1 MKSSSILS
9 RKIERKAVNLM
20 SNSIVS
26 KKSYGVDVAS
36 YQSTTVNY
44 TGAKFALVKLTQGTD
59 YLNPKATAQIKS
71 AKANG
76 LLVGG
81 YFYANHS
88 NSVSRA
94 RSEAKYAVA
103 KAKALGIPEGSYL
116 ADDWEQGS
124 GNSVNGSA
132 SANTDAILA
141 AMQVIKEAGYK
152 PLIYSGAYNLRNR
165 LSISRIVKSFGTC
178 LWVASYK
185 VSGRQDYADFNYF
198 PSMDGVA
205 IWQFTDNYRGLGVD
219 GNICLID
226 LKIGSGSSQ
235 PKPAK
240 KTTESLSL
248 HPVVKWNVGA
258 VAVVSNAKGAY
269 VYTSSKL
276 DKRESDKLKPLGSM
290 WQVFDLEN
298 GAVKVGKNQ
307 YFDGRA
313 VYVKTNPIAYNDAKH
328 GVAKIVMPHTHAL
341 DAPKADAGK
350 VYGLELNSEVEIQG
364 RVGRFLKIK
373 ELHKGKQV
381 YVTGNRAYIV
391 L

>member
-1 MKSSSILS
+1 MSSSTVL
-9 RKIERKAVNLM
+9 
-20 SNSIVS
+20 

-36 YQSTTVNY
+36 YQSTIVNY
-44 TGAKFALVKLTQGTD
+44 AGAKFAFVKLTESTN
-59 YLNPKATAQIKS
+59 YVNPKAEAQIKS
-71 AKANG
+71 AKAHG
-76 LLVGG
+76 LMVMG

-88 NSVSRA
+88 TSVSKA
-94 RSEAKYAVA
+94 KAEAKYAVS
-103 KAKALGIPEGSYL
+103 KAKAYGIPAGSYL

-124 GNSVNGSA
+124 GNSVNGGA

-152 PLIYSGAYNLRNR
+152 PLIYSGAYNLRNH
-165 LSISRIVKSFGTC
+165 LSISRIIKSFGSC

-205 IWQFTDNYRGLGVD
+205 IWQFTDNYRGLDVD

-226 LKIGSGSSQ
+226 LKISSISSSH
-235 PKPAK
+235 KPTNKAV
-240 KTTESLSL
+240 ESLSQ
-248 HPVVKWNVGA
+248 HPVVKWNIGA
-258 VAVVSNAKGAY
+258 VAVVANSKGAY

-276 DKRESDKLKPLGSM
+276 DKKESSKLKPLGSV
-290 WQVFDLEN
+290 WQVFGFEN

-313 VYVKTNPIAYNDAKH
+313 VYVKANPIAYNDQKH
-328 GVAKIVMPHTHAL
+328 AVAKIVLPHTHAL

-350 VYGLELNSEVEIQG
+350 VYGLELNSKVEIQG

>member
-1 MKSSSILS
+1 
-9 RKIERKAVNLM
+9 M
-20 SNSIVS
+20 SNLTVS
-26 KKSYGVDVAS
+26 KRSLGADVAN
-36 YQSTTVNY
+36 YQSENVSY
-44 TGAKFALVKLTQGTD
+44 AGIKFALIKLTQGTG
-59 YLNPKATAQIKS
+59 YINPKAKAQIKS
-71 AKANG
+71 AKAHG
-76 LLVGG
+76 LLVMG
-81 YFYANHS
+81 YFYATHS
-88 NSVSRA
+88 GSVSNARA
-94 RSEAKYAVA
+94 EAKYAVE
-103 KAKALGIPEGSYL
+103 KAKAYGVPAGSYI

-124 GNSVNGSA
+124 GNSVNGGA
-132 SANTDAILA
+132 SSNTDAVLA

-152 PLIYSGAYNLRNR
+152 PLIYSGAFNLRNH
-165 LSISRIVKSFGTC
+165 LSISRIMKSFGTC

-205 IWQFTDNYRGLGVD
+205 IWQFTDNYKGYNVD
-219 GNICLID
+219 GNIAVVD
-226 LKIGSGSSQ
+226 LKANSISS
-235 PKPAK
+235 KAK
-240 KTTESLSL
+240 STNKTVESPSQ
-248 HPVVKWNVGA
+248 HPVCKWNIGA
-258 VAVVSNAKGAY
+258 VAVVSNRKGAY

-276 DKRESDKLKPLGSM
+276 DKRESDRLKPCGSV
-290 WQVFDLEN
+290 WQVLGLET

-313 VYVKTNPIAYNDAKH
+313 VYVKTNPIAYNDQKH

-350 VYGLELNSEVEIQG
+350 VYGLELNSKVEIQG

>member
-1 MKSSSILS
+1 
-9 RKIERKAVNLM
+9 M

-26 KKSYGVDVAS
+26 KRSYGVDVAS
-36 YQSTTVNY
+36 YQSTSVNY

-116 ADDWEQGS
+116 ADDFEQGS
-124 GNSVNGSA
+124 GNSVNGSVQ
-132 SANTDAILA
+132 ANTDAILA

-152 PLIYSGAYNLRNR
+152 PMVYSGAYVLRNR
-165 LSISRIVKSFGTC
+165 VSASRIVKSYGTC

-205 IWQFTDNYRGLGVD
+205 IWQFTDNYKGYNVD
-219 GNICLID
+219 GNISVVD
-226 LKIGSGSSQ
+226 LKVSSHSSSS
-235 PKPAK
+235 KSTNK
-240 KTTESLSL
+240 GLESLSQ
-248 HPVVKWNVGA
+248 HPVVKWNIGA
-258 VAVVSNAKGAY
+258 VAVVANSKGAY
-269 VYTSSKL
+269 VYTNSKL
-276 DKRESDKLKPLGSM
+276 DKRESDKLKPYGSV
-290 WQVFDLEN
+290 WQVFGLEN
-298 GAVKVGKNQ
+298 GTVKVGKNQ

-313 VYVKTNPIAYNDAKH
+313 VYVKANPIAYNDAKH
-328 GVAKIVMPHTHAL
+328 GIAKIVMPHTHAL

-350 VYGLELNSEVEIQG
+350 VYGLALNSKVEIQG

>member
-1 MKSSSILS
+1 MSSST
-9 RKIERKAVNLM
+9 
-20 SNSIVS
+20 VS

-36 YQSTTVNY
+36 YQSASVNY
-44 TGAKFALVKLTQGTD
+44 TGAKFAFVKVTEGTE
-59 YLNPKATAQIKS
+59 YVNPKAEAQIKS
-71 AKANG
+71 AKAHG
-76 LLVGG
+76 LMVMG

-88 NSVSRA
+88 ASVSKARA
-94 RSEAKYAVA
+94 EAKYAVA
-103 KAKALGIPEGSYL
+103 KAKAYGIPVGSYL

-124 GNSVNGSA
+124 GNSVNGGA
-132 SANTDAILA
+132 SANTDAVIA

-152 PLIYSGAYNLRNR
+152 PLVYAGAYVLRNR
-165 LSISRIVKSFGTC
+165 LNTARIVKSFGTC

-185 VSGRQDYADFNYF
+185 VMGRQDAPDFNYF

-205 IWQFTDNYRGLGVD
+205 IWQFTDNYKGYNVD
-219 GNICLID
+219 GNIAVVD
-226 LKIGSGSSQ
+226 LKASSIGS
-235 PKPAK
+235 KAK
-240 KTTESLSL
+240 SANKSLESLSQ
-248 HPVVKWNVGA
+248 HPICKWNIGA
-258 VAVVSNAKGAY
+258 VAVVSNRKGAY

-276 DKRESDKLKPLGSM
+276 NKKESSKLKPLGSV
-290 WQVFDLEN
+290 WQVFGFEN
-298 GAVKVGKNQ
+298 GAVKVGKGQ

-313 VYVKTNPIAYNDAKH
+313 VYVKGNPIAYNDQKH
-328 GVAKIVMPHTHAL
+328 AVAKIVLPHTHAL

-350 VYGLELNSEVEIQG
+350 VYGLELNSKVEIQG

>member
-1 MKSSSILS
+1 MSSSTVL
-9 RKIERKAVNLM
+9 
-20 SNSIVS
+20 

-36 YQSTTVNY
+36 YQAITVNY
-44 TGAKFALVKLTQGTD
+44 TGAKFAFVKLTEGTE
-59 YLNPKATAQIKS
+59 YTNPKAEAQIKS
-71 AKANG
+71 AKAHG
-76 LLVGG
+76 LMVMG

-88 NSVSRA
+88 ASVSKA
-94 RSEAKYAVA
+94 KAEAKYAVS
-103 KAKALGIPEGSYL
+103 KAKAYGIPAGSYL

-124 GNSVNGSA
+124 GNSVNGGA
-132 SANTDAILA
+132 SANTDAVIA

-152 PLIYSGAYNLRNR
+152 PLIYSGAYNLRNH
-165 LSISRIVKSFGTC
+165 LSVARIVKSFGLC

-219 GNICLID
+219 GNICVVD
-226 LKIGSGSSQ
+226 LRVSSHSSTDKTTN
-235 PKPAK
+235 KPA
-240 KTTESLSL
+240 ESLSQ

-258 VAVVSNAKGAY
+258 VAVVANSKGAY

-276 DKRESDKLKPLGSM
+276 DKKESSKLKPLGSV
-290 WQVFDLEN
+290 WQVFGFEN

-313 VYVKTNPIAYNDAKH
+313 VYVKGNPIAYNDRKH
-328 GVAKIVMPHTHAL
+328 AVAKIVLPHTHAL

-350 VYGLELNSEVEIQG
+350 VYGLELNSKVEIQG

>member
-1 MKSSSILS
+1 
-9 RKIERKAVNLM
+9 M
-20 SNSIVS
+20 SNSTVS
-26 KKSYGVDVAS
+26 RRSYGVDVAS
-36 YQSTTVNY
+36 YQSASVNY
-44 TGAKFALVKLTQGTD
+44 TGAKFAFVKVTEGTE
-59 YLNPKATAQIKS
+59 YVNPKAEAQIKS
-71 AKANG
+71 AKAHG
-76 LLVGG
+76 LMAMG

-88 NSVSRA
+88 ASVSKARA
-94 RSEAKYAVA
+94 EAKCAVA
-103 KAKALGIPEGSYL
+103 KAEAFGIPKGSYL
-116 ADDWEQGS
+116 ADDFEHGS
-124 GNSVNGSA
+124 GNNVNGSI
-132 SANTDAILA
+132 SGNTDAILA

-152 PLIYSGAYNLRNR
+152 PLIYSGAYNLRNH
-165 LSISRIVKSFGTC
+165 LSISRIVKSFGSC

-219 GNICLID
+219 GNISLID
-226 LKIGSGSSQ
+226 LKSDSHNHQ
-235 PKPAK
+235 AK
-240 KTTESLSL
+240 STNKTAESLSQ
-248 HPVVKWNVGA
+248 HPVCKWNIGA
-258 VAVVSNAKGAY
+258 VAVVSNRKGAY

-276 DKRESDKLKPLGSM
+276 DKRESNKLKPCGSV
-290 WQVFDLEN
+290 WQVFGLEN

-313 VYVKTNPIAYNDAKH
+313 IYVKANPIAYNDQKH
-328 GVAKIVMPHTHAL
+328 AIAKIVLPHTHAL

-350 VYGLELNSEVEIQG
+350 VYGLELNSKVEIQG

>member
-1 MKSSSILS
+1 
-9 RKIERKAVNLM
+9 M

-26 KKSYGVDVAS
+26 KRSYGVDVAS
-36 YQSTTVNY
+36 YQSTSVNY
-44 TGAKFALVKLTQGTD
+44 TGAKFAFVKVTEGTE
-59 YLNPKATAQIKS
+59 YVNPKAEAQIKS
-71 AKANG
+71 AKAHG
-76 LLVGG
+76 LMVMG

-88 NSVSRA
+88 ASVSKARA
-94 RSEAKYAVA
+94 EAKYAVA
-103 KAKALGIPEGSYL
+103 KAKAHGIPVGSYL

-124 GNSVNGSA
+124 GNSVNGGA
-132 SANTDAILA
+132 SANTDAVIA

-152 PLIYSGAYNLRNR
+152 PLIYSGAYNLRNH
-165 LSISRIVKSFGTC
+165 LSISRIVKSFGSC

-185 VSGRQDYADFNYF
+185 VSGRQDYADFGYF

-205 IWQFTDNYRGLGVD
+205 IWQFADNYKGYNVD
-219 GNICLID
+219 GNIAVVD
-226 LKIGSGSSQ
+226 LKASSHSS
-235 PKPAK
+235 KVK
-240 KTTESLSL
+240 STNKTVESLSQ

-276 DKRESDKLKPLGSM
+276 DKRESDKPKSCGSV
-290 WQVFDLEN
+290 WQVLGLEN

-313 VYVKTNPIAYNDAKH
+313 VYVKANPIAYNDSKH
-328 GVAKIVMPHTHAL
+328 AVAKIVLPHTHAL

-350 VYGLELNSEVEIQG
+350 VYAFKQGDKVEVQG

-373 ELHKGKQV
+373 QPYHGKTV
-381 YVTGNRAYIV
+381 YVTGNHAYIV

>member
-1 MKSSSILS
+1 
-9 RKIERKAVNLM
+9 M
-20 SNSIVS
+20 SNSTVS

-44 TGAKFALVKLTQGTD
+44 AGAKFAFVKLTEGTE
-59 YLNPKATAQIKS
+59 YTNPKAEAQIKS
-71 AKANG
+71 AKAHD
-76 LLVGG
+76 LMVMG

-88 NSVSRA
+88 ASVSRA
-94 RSEAKYAVA
+94 TAEAKYAVA
-103 KAKALGIPEGSYL
+103 KAKAYGIPAGSYL

-124 GNSVNGSA
+124 GNSVNGST
-132 SANTDAILA
+132 SANTDAVLA

-152 PLIYSGAYNLRNR
+152 PLIYSGAYNFRNR
-165 LSISRIVKSFGTC
+165 LSISRIIKSFGTC

-185 VSGRQDYADFNYF
+185 ISGRQDYADFNYF

-205 IWQFTDNYRGLGVD
+205 IWQFTDNYRGLNVD

-226 LKIGSGSSQ
+226 LKTSSSSSQ

-240 KTTESLSL
+240 KATESLSQ
-248 HPVVKWNVGA
+248 HPVVKWNIGA

-276 DKRESDKLKPLGSM
+276 DKKESSKLKPCGSV
-290 WQVFDLEN
+290 WQVLGLEN
-298 GAVKVGKNQ
+298 GAVKVGKGQ

-313 VYVKTNPIAYNDAKH
+313 VYVKANPIAYNDAKH
-328 GVAKIVMPHTHAL
+328 GIAKIVMPHTHAL

-350 VYGLELNSEVEIQG
+350 VYGLALNSKVEIQG
-364 RVGRFLKIK
+364 RAGHFLKIK

>member
-1 MKSSSILS
+1 MIAK
-9 RKIERKAVNLM
+9 RKVVKKM
-20 SNSIVS
+20 SNSIVL

-44 TGAKFALVKLTQGTD
+44 AGAKFAFVKLTEGIEYT
-59 YLNPKATAQIKS
+59 NPKAEAQIKS
-71 AKANG
+71 AKAHG
-76 LLVGG
+76 LMVMG

-88 NSVSRA
+88 ASVSKA
-94 RSEAKYAVA
+94 MAEAKYAVA

-116 ADDWEQGS
+116 ADDFEQGS
-124 GNSVNGSA
+124 GNSVNGGVQ
-132 SANTDAILA
+132 ANTDAILA
-141 AMQVIKEAGYK
+141 AMQEIKSAGYQ
-152 PLIYSGAYNLRNR
+152 PLIYSGAFVLRNHT
-165 LSISRIVKSFGTC
+165 SISRIVKSFGTC

-219 GNICLID
+219 GNITLID
-226 LKIGSGSSQ
+226 LKISSGSSKS
-235 PKPAK
+235 KPAK
-240 KTTESLSL
+240 TAIELLSQ
-248 HPVVKWNVGA
+248 HPVVKWNIGA
-258 VAVVSNAKGAY
+258 VAVISNRKGAY

-276 DKRESDKLKPLGSM
+276 DKKESSKLEPCGSV
-290 WQVFDLEN
+290 WQVLGLEN

-313 VYVKTNPIAYNDAKH
+313 VYVKANPIAYNDQKH
-328 GVAKIVMPHTHAL
+328 GIAKIVMPHTHAL

-350 VYGLELNSEVEIQG
+350 VYGLALNSKIEIQG
-364 RVGRFLKIK
+364 RVGRFLRIK
-373 ELHKGKQV
+373 EKHKGKQV

>member
-1 MKSSSILS
+1 
-9 RKIERKAVNLM
+9 M
-20 SNSIVS
+20 SNSNVP
-26 KKSYGVDVAS
+26 KRSYGVDLAS
-36 YQSTTVNY
+36 YQSTSVSY
-44 TGAKFALVKLTQGTD
+44 TGAKFAIVKLTQGTD

-116 ADDWEQGS
+116 ADDFEQGN
-124 GNSVNGSA
+124 GNSVNGGA
-132 SANTDAILA
+132 IANTDALLA
-141 AMQVIKEAGYK
+141 AMQEIKSAGYQ
-152 PLIYSGAYNLRNR
+152 PLIYSGAYVLRNR
-165 LSISRIVKSFGTC
+165 MSISRIVKSFGTC

-185 VSGRQDYADFNYF
+185 ISGRQDYADFDYF

-205 IWQFTDNYRGLGVD
+205 IWQFTDNYRGLNVD
-219 GNICLID
+219 GNISLID
-226 LKIGSGSSQ
+226 LKSDSHNHQAKSTKKSVELLSQ
-235 PKPAK
+235 
-240 KTTESLSL
+240 
-248 HPVVKWNVGA
+248 HPVVKWNIGA
-258 VAVVSNAKGAY
+258 VAVVSNSNGAY
-269 VYTSSKL
+269 VYTDSKL
-276 DKRESDKLKPLGSM
+276 SKPESDQLKKQGSL
-290 WQVFDLEN
+290 WQVFGIKD
-298 GAVKVGKNQ
+298 GAIQVGKNQ

-313 VYVKTNPIAYNDAKH
+313 VYVKANPIAYNDQKH
-328 GVAKIVMPHTHAL
+328 AVAKIVADHTHAL
-341 DAPKADAGK
+341 DAPKPDAKK
-350 VYGLELNSEVEIQG
+350 VYPLKLGSKIEIQG

-373 ELHKGKQV
+373 DLHNGRHV

>member
-1 MKSSSILS
+1 MSSSTVL
-9 RKIERKAVNLM
+9 
-20 SNSIVS
+20 

-36 YQSTTVNY
+36 YQAITVNY
-44 TGAKFALVKLTQGTD
+44 TGAKFAFVKLTEGTE
-59 YLNPKATAQIKS
+59 YTNPKAEAQIKS
-71 AKANG
+71 AKAHG
-76 LLVGG
+76 LMVMG

-88 NSVSRA
+88 ASVSKA
-94 RSEAKYAVA
+94 KAEAKYAVS
-103 KAKALGIPEGSYL
+103 KAKAYGIPAGSYL

-124 GNSVNGSA
+124 GNSVNGGA
-132 SANTDAILA
+132 SANTDAVIA

-152 PLIYSGAYNLRNR
+152 PLIYSGAYNLRNH
-165 LSISRIVKSFGTC
+165 LSVARIVKSFGSC

-219 GNICLID
+219 GNICVVD
-226 LKIGSGSSQ
+226 LRVSSHSSTDKTTN
-235 PKPAK
+235 KPA
-240 KTTESLSL
+240 ESLSQ

-258 VAVVSNAKGAY
+258 VAVVANSKGAY

-276 DKRESDKLKPLGSM
+276 DKKESSKLKPLGSV
-290 WQVFDLEN
+290 WQVFGFEN

-313 VYVKTNPIAYNDAKH
+313 VYVKGNPIAYNDRKH
-328 GVAKIVMPHTHAL
+328 AVAKIVLPHTHAL

-350 VYGLELNSEVEIQG
+350 VYGLELNSKVEIQG

>member
-1 MKSSSILS
+1 MK
-9 RKIERKAVNLM
+9 KM
-20 SNSIVS
+20 SNSTVS

-36 YQSTTVNY
+36 YQSTTVSY
-44 TGAKFALVKLTQGTD
+44 TGAKFAIIKLTQGTD
-59 YLNPKATAQIKS
+59 YLNPKVAAQIKS
-71 AKANG
+71 ARANG

-103 KAKALGIPEGSYL
+103 KAKALGIPEGSYI
-116 ADDWEQGS
+116 ADDFEQGS
-124 GNSVNGSA
+124 GNSVSGGVQ
-132 SANTDAILA
+132 ANTDAILA
-141 AMQVIKEAGYK
+141 AMQEIKSAGYQ
-152 PLIYSGAYNLRNR
+152 PLIYSGAFVLRNHM
-165 LSISRIVKSFGTC
+165 SITRIVKSFGTC

-205 IWQFTDNYRGLGVD
+205 IWQFTDNYRGLNVD
-219 GNICLID
+219 GNIALID
-226 LKIGSGSSQ
+226 LKISSISSSHK
-235 PKPAK
+235 PVNKPA
-240 KTTESLSL
+240 ESLSQ
-248 HPVVKWNVGA
+248 HPIVKWNIGA
-258 VAVVSNAKGAY
+258 VAVVSNTKGAY

-276 DKRESDKLKPLGSM
+276 DKKESSKLKPCGSV
-290 WQVFDLEN
+290 WQVFGLEN

-313 VYVKTNPIAYNDAKH
+313 VYVKANPIAYNSEKH
-328 GVAKIVMPHTHAL
+328 AIAKIVFDHTHAL
-341 DAPKADAGK
+341 DAPKPDANK
-350 VYGLELNSEVEIQG
+350 VYPLKLGSKVEIQG
-364 RVGRFLKIK
+364 RVGRFLRIK
-373 ELHKGKQV
+373 EEYHGKTV

>member
-1 MKSSSILS
+1 
-9 RKIERKAVNLM
+9 M
-20 SNSIVS
+20 SNSTVS

-36 YQSTTVNY
+36 YQSITVNY
-44 TGAKFALVKLTQGTD
+44 AGAKFAFVKLTEGTE
-59 YLNPKATAQIKS
+59 YTNPKAEAQIKS

-94 RSEAKYAVA
+94 RAEAKYAVA
-103 KAKALGIPEGSYL
+103 KAKAYGIPAGSYL

-124 GNSVNGSA
+124 GNNVNGSA
-132 SANTDAILA
+132 TANTDAVIA

-152 PLIYSGAYNLRNR
+152 PLVYSGAYNFRNR

-185 VSGRQDYADFNYF
+185 ISGRQDYADFNYF

-205 IWQFTDNYRGLGVD
+205 IWQFTDNYRGLNVD

-226 LKIGSGSSQ
+226 LKTSSNSSK

-240 KTTESLSL
+240 KTTESLSQ
-248 HPVVKWNVGA
+248 HPVVKWNIGA
-258 VAVVSNAKGAY
+258 VAVVSNTKGAY

-276 DKRESDKLKPLGSM
+276 DKKESSKLKPCGSV
-290 WQVFDLEN
+290 WQVLGLEN

-313 VYVKTNPIAYNDAKH
+313 VYVKANPIAYNDAKH
-328 GVAKIVMPHTHAL
+328 GVAKIVMSNTHAL
-341 DAPKADAGK
+341 DAPKADAKK
-350 VYGLELNSEVEIQG
+350 VYGLALNSKVEIQG

-373 ELHKGKQV
+373 DLHKGKQV

>member
-1 MKSSSILS
+1 
-9 RKIERKAVNLM
+9 M
-20 SNSIVS
+20 SNSTVS

-36 YQSTTVNY
+36 QQSTTVSY
-44 TGAKFALVKLTQGTD
+44 TGAKFAIIKLTQGTD
-59 YLNPKATAQIKS
+59 YLNPKAGAQIKS

-124 GNSVNGSA
+124 GNNVNGSA
-132 SANTDAILA
+132 TANTDAVIA

-152 PLIYSGAYNLRNR
+152 PLVYSGAYNFRNR
-165 LSISRIVKSFGTC
+165 LSISRIVKSYGTC

-185 VSGRQDYADFNYF
+185 ISGRQDYADFNYF

-205 IWQFTDNYRGLGVD
+205 IWQFTDNYRGLNVD
-219 GNICLID
+219 GNIALID
-226 LKIGSGSSQ
+226 LKISSSSSK
-235 PKPAK
+235 PKPAN
-240 KTTESLSL
+240 KTVESLSQ
-248 HPVVKWNVGA
+248 HPIVKWNIGA
-258 VAVVSNAKGAY
+258 VAVVSNTKGAY

-276 DKRESDKLKPLGSM
+276 DKRESDKLKPCGSV
-290 WQVFDLEN
+290 WQVFGLEN

-313 VYVKTNPIAYNDAKH
+313 VYVKANPIAYNDAKH
-328 GVAKIVMPHTHAL
+328 AIAKIVFDHTHAL
-341 DAPKADAGK
+341 DAPKPDANK
-350 VYGLELNSEVEIQG
+350 VYPLKLGSKVEIQG
-364 RVGRFLKIK
+364 RVGKFLRIK
-373 ELHKGKQV
+373 EEYHGKTV